1 MANLFKKAAVF
12 TDLHVG
18 LKSNSIQHNNDC
30 VNFVDWFIE
39 KAKLENCETC
49 FFLGDWHH
57 HRASINI
64 QSLAVSI
71 KLLEKLNQ
79 NFNKI
84 YFIPG
89 NHDLYYRDKRDIHS
103 VEWAKHLPNIQI
115 INDFYKE
122 GDVTISPWLVQE
134 DYKKLKKYNST
145 YLFGHLELPYFYMNA
160 MVEMPDHGEINENH
174 LTQFDKVFSGHFH
187 KRQSRKNIWYIGNAF
202 PHNYADAG
210 DDARGMMV
218 LEWGKEPI
226 FHSWPNQPLFRVYKL
241 SEVLDNPKGLL
252 LPDSHVRVHLDID
265 ISYEEANFLRETFIP
280 DHKLR
285 EMTLI
290 PMKVEGAEQ
299 QGQDGLIFESVDQII
314 IEQINNIE
322 SKTFDKKILLE
333 IYNNL

>member
-1 MANLFKKAAVF
+1 
-12 TDLHVG
+12 
-18 LKSNSIQHNNDC
+18 
-30 VNFVDWFIE
+30 
-39 KAKLENCETC
+39 
-49 FFLGDWHH
+49 
-57 HRASINI
+57 
-64 QSLAVSI
+64 
-71 KLLEKLNQ
+71 
-79 NFNKI
+79 
-84 YFIPG
+84 
-89 NHDLYYRDKRDIHS
+89 
-103 VEWAKHLPNIQI
+103 
-115 INDFYKE
+115 
-122 GDVTISPWLVQE
+122 
-134 DYKKLKKYNST
+134 
-145 YLFGHLELPYFYMNA
+145 MNA

-241 SEVLDNPKGLL
+241 SDVLDNPKGLL

-290 PMKVEGAEQ
+290 PMKLENTETNSI
-299 QGQDGLIFESVDQII
+299 DGLKFESVDQII
-314 IEQINNIE
+314 IDQINSIE
-322 SKTFDKKILLE
+322 SKTFDKKLLLE